1 MKPGDKHVEI
11 MFIDFVHEYEV
22 CLLIYG
28 VREQSTEENI

>member
-1 MKPGDKHVEI
+1 

-28 VREQSTEENI
+28 VREQSTEENIWT